1 MTLTNLE
8 YIQSQLLRFGLE
20 ESDLMAV
27 LVGNSIDPSAVAGAD
42 VKLAIYNEIPLMLAG
57 LSELSEGG
65 YRIKWNIEG
74 IKAWYSILAGK
85 LGKPDELTNNPTLT
99 YIGNRW

>member
-1 MTLTNLE
+1 MTNLE

-27 LVGNSIDPSAVAGAD
+27 LVSNDIDPSGEAGPD
-42 VKLAIYNEIPLMLAG
+42 VKLAIYNEIPLLVAG
-57 LSELSEGG
+57 LSEVSEGG

-74 IKAWYSILAGK
+74 IKAWYSILAK
-85 LGKPDELTNNPTLT
+85 QLGKPDELHGNPTLT
-99 YIGNRW
+99 YIGDRW